1 MVYARA
7 AMSGRR
13 HDTTTSDV
21 ASDLDL
27 DMDSFDIP
35 VIETEESLFI
45 VIPKLSQ

>member
-7 AMSGRR
+7 AMTGLR
-13 HDTTTSDV
+13 HDTTSDV
-21 ASDLDL
+21 ASL

-35 VIETEESLFI
+35 VIETEESLFA